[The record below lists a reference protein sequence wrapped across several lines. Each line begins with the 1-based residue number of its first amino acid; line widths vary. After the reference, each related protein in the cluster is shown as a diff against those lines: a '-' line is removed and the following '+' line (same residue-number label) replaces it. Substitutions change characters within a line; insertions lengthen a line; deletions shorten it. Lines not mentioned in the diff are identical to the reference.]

1 MERNREWTS
10 FFNSQHQYSTCS
22 LASTTFELRS
32 SDDFILEG
40 RAESERLLSAQIMIF
55 YHGVFKTLANSFLN
69 ITTFLFFCLVVRSI
83 WGQFSNFSSVES
95 ASKKDVSP
103 KAGLISTWLV
113 SFLCAGLRGFTGFSP
128 VFSLM
133 TLFGQK
139 FLLEMHAAN
148 MEVRPWSHWNC
159 SVNSIFVD
167 FGVCSSSLYS
177 QVIEYESGEL
187 RLQLKDW

>member
-69 ITTFLFFCLVVRSI
+69 ITTFLFFSFLLSSCTFHMRSI
-83 WGQFSNFSSVES
+83 FEFFKRRV
-95 ASKKDVSP
+95 SKQKRRFTEGGFDLDLTCILFMCGFARIYGILP
-103 KAGLISTWLV
+103 
-113 SFLCAGLRGFTGFSP
+113 SF
-128 VFSLM
+128 FSLM

-139 FLLEMHAAN
+139 FLLDA
-148 MEVRPWSHWNC
+148 C
-159 SVNSIFVD
+159 SEHGGLSVKSVKL
-167 FGVCSSSLYS
+167 FG
-177 QVIEYESGEL
+177 
-187 RLQLKDW
+187 QLDLC

>member
-10 FFNSQHQYSTCS
+10 FFNSQHQCSTCS

-55 YHGVFKTLANSFLN
+55 YHSVFKTLTNSFLN
-69 ITTFLFFCLVVRSI
+69 ITTFLFFSFLFFCLVVRSI

-95 ASKKDVSP
+95 ASKNDVSP

-139 FLLEMHAAN
+139 FLLDA
-148 MEVRPWSHWNC
+148 C
-159 SVNSIFVD
+159 SEHGGSSVKSVKLFGQLDLCWFRCLLIFTV
-167 FGVCSSSLYS
+167 
-177 QVIEYESGEL
+177 
-187 RLQLKDW
+187 